1 MYIVDM
7 HCDSI
12 STVTAERGLVNPYN
26 FSREYPQLQF
36 VAEFVPRAD
45 EAPEVRRRRLMHYLD
60 VYISECQRLKLVPVS
75 TCHDLSFATAVER
88 RAAILAIEGG
98 GGLFADSEE
107 LNTLYRAG
115 LRVLG
120 LAWDTNELAA
130 SAWDKNDTGLTPE
143 GVAMVKRCSELGI
156 ILDVSHLSDNSFYQL
171 LDTTAYPVVATHSN
185 FRELCSSPR
194 NLTLDMARRITSR
207 GGVIGLNLYPSF
219 LNDSGRADMNDI
231 LRHVDYAL
239 EHLGEDSLAFGFD
252 IDGTD
257 GVYPDG
263 LDERSSIHDRVVDLL
278 LTRYSE
284 SVVEKIAGKNAI
296 EFLKNNL

>member
-12 STVTAERGLVNPYN
+12 GTVNADRGLINKYN

-36 VAEFVPRAD
+36 VAEFIPAGN
-45 EAPEVRRRRLMHYLD
+45 EPPELRRRRLMHYLD
-60 VYISECQRLKLVPVS
+60 VYISEVSRLKLHPV
-75 TCHDLSFATAVER
+75 TDCIDINLAVEFDR
-88 RAAILAIEGG
+88 RATLLSIEGG

-130 SAWDKNDTGLTPE
+130 SAWDRNDTGLTAE

-156 ILDVSHLSDNSFYQL
+156 VLDVSHLSDNSFYQL

-185 FRELCSSPR
+185 FREVCNSPR
-194 NLTLDMARRITSR
+194 NLTRDMASRIAAR
-207 GGVIGLNLYPSF
+207 GGIIGLNLYPGFISE
-219 LNDSGRADMNDI
+219 GRANTDDI

-239 EHLGEDSLAFGFD
+239 ENFGEGVLAFGFD

-257 GVYPDG
+257 GAYPDG
-263 LDERSSIHDRVVDLL
+263 ITEDRSIHDQVIDLL

-284 SVVEKIAGKNAI
+284 SVVERIAGGNAI
-296 EFLKNNL
+296 DFFKSNL

>member
-12 STVTAERGLVNPYN
+12 GTVTAERGLINPYN

-36 VAEFVPRAD
+36 IAKFVPRAD
-45 EAPEVRRRRLMHYLD
+45 ESAEQRRRRLMHYLD
-60 VYISECQRLKLVPVS
+60 VYISEVARLKLVTVTS
-75 TCHDLSFATAVER
+75 CHDLNFAVEFDR
-88 RAAILAIEGG
+88 RASLISIEGG

-130 SAWDKNDTGLTPE
+130 SAWDRNDTGLTAE
-143 GVAMVKRCSELGI
+143 GIAMVKRCSELGI

-185 FRELCSSPR
+185 FREVCDSAR
-194 NLTLDMARRITSR
+194 NLTLDMANRIAAR
-207 GGVIGLNLYPSF
+207 GGIIGLNLYPGF
-219 LNDSGRADMNDI
+219 LASDGKATKEHIIRQ
-231 LRHVDYAL
+231 VDYAL
-239 EHLGEDSLAFGFD
+239 ENLGEDVLAFGFD

-257 GVYPDG
+257 GAYPDG
-263 LDERSSIHDRVVDLL
+263 ITEERSIHDQVIDLL
-278 LTRYSE
+278 LSRYSE
-284 SVVEKIAGKNAI
+284 SVVEKIAGLNAI
-296 EFLKNNL
+296 NFLKCNL